1 MISALRI
8 STVQQNV
15 VRVFPSSAKA
25 VGFDGKGCSPQM
37 VTKAPTFQGFEKPEE
52 NVERWPLPEKKK
64 SRRKKKF
71 TGSENVGGDYLPL

>member
-25 VGFDGKGCSPQM
+25 EVGFSGAGCSPRT

-52 NVERWPLPEKKK
+52 NVERSSALPEKSPNGKTK
-64 SRRKKKF
+64 
-71 TGSENVGGDYLPL
+71 YLREVKM